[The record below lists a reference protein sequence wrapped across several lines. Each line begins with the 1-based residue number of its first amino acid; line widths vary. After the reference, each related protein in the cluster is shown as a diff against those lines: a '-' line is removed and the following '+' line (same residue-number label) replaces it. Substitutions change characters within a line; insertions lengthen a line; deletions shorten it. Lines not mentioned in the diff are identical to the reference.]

1 MDMSPGATNQPTGQK
16 EFTLSQNRIS
26 TLLSAPST
34 NSNSGSR
41 PGETRFRVVK
51 MHKKGQLT
59 DSHASGIYK
68 PKKQSEPKY
77 NMHSISILL

>member
-41 PGETRFRVVK
+41 PGETRNRVIK
-51 MHKKGQLT
+51 N
-59 DSHASGIYK
+59 A
-68 PKKQSEPKY
+68 
-77 NMHSISILL
+77 

>member
-41 PGETRFRVVK
+41 PGETRFRVIKK
-51 MHKKGQLT
+51 MHKGGKLPF
-59 DSHASGIYK
+59 S
-68 PKKQSEPKY
+68 SE
-77 NMHSISILL
+77 LLI

>member
-41 PGETRFRVVK
+41 PGETRFRATHINEKFLKNSDFFVI
-51 MHKKGQLT
+51 QN
-59 DSHASGIYK
+59 SF
-68 PKKQSEPKY
+68 
-77 NMHSISILL
+77 

>member
-41 PGETRFRVVK
+41 PGETRFRVLK
-51 MHKKGQLT
+51 ICIKGVNW
-59 DSHASGIYK
+59 HFCR
-68 PKKQSEPKY
+68 
-77 NMHSISILL
+77 NF

>member
-41 PGETRFRVVK
+41 PGETRFRAIENAYEFGFFCQSKFVRDQ
-51 MHKKGQLT
+51 KK
-59 DSHASGIYK
+59 SR
-68 PKKQSEPKY
+68 
-77 NMHSISILL
+77 

>member
-51 MHKKGQLT
+51 MHKRGKW
-59 DSHASGIYK
+59 HFF
-68 PKKQSEPKY
+68 
-77 NMHSISILL
+77 

>member
-51 MHKKGQLT
+51 MHKRGKWHFFEIF
-59 DSHASGIYK
+59 DSHVS
-68 PKKQSEPKY
+68 
-77 NMHSISILL
+77 SI

>member
-41 PGETRFRVVK
+41 PGETRYRVIKNDILSKNNGV
-51 MHKKGQLT
+51 
-59 DSHASGIYK
+59 IYLK
-68 PKKQSEPKY
+68 IAPPLIFYLNSALK
-77 NMHSISILL
+77 